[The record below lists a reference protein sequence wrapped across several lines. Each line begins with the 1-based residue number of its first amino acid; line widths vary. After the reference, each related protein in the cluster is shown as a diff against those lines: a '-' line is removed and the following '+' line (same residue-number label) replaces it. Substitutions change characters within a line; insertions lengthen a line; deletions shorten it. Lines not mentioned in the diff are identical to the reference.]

1 MLSAPLRVAKS
12 IHDRNDR
19 LNYRTV
25 DMAHKHT
32 SDAHLGQSAASLVA
46 DGEKIGATMG
56 NDTLCTVD

>member
-1 MLSAPLRVAKS
+1 MTAIIV
-12 IHDRNDR
+12 
-19 LNYRTV
+19 YRTV

-56 NDTLCTVD
+56 NDTLSTVD